1 MLCTANRRQVS
12 TPWSVCFYELQCFG
26 QKPLLSVFSCGVADS
41 VLDFRI
47 HAINAITHTM
57 IIASLPYHPPHH
69 PYDDYRKLTVKW
81 QLMCMDTAC
90 VELGAVF

>member
-1 MLCTANRRQVS
+1 MAGKRL
-12 TPWSVCFYELQCFG
+12 L
-26 QKPLLSVFSCGVADS
+26 LLSR
-41 VLDFRI
+41 LRI

-90 VELGAVF
+90 VELGNWTNKWRSTEAIGETSGEAQKQL